1 MTADWSVKAECP
13 KGETGSCSMSPEPL
27 GSVDV
32 IEPMP
37 RLKLKVFTLSL
48 SLSVA
53 AVVAGPIFYFYFFC
67 VLHLSLSFTAD
78 SLAAKTSSNQ
88 LKISRQWEG
97 GSWSRDTHCAAQ
109 WDHR

>member
-48 SLSVA
+48 SLRGGRGCGSD
-53 AVVAGPIFYFYFFC
+53 FLFLFFFC

-88 LKISRQWEG
+88 MKISRQWEG